1 MRISYSNKFKGDFK
15 MKHVIYHGEDTATYG
30 RRYDESQFGGSK
42 QSDKK

>member
-1 MRISYSNKFKGDFK
+1 
-15 MKHVIYHGEDTATYG
+15 MKQIYYGEDTTTYG